1 MTSKLK
7 SKRKN
12 FNTFGEMDFDTEGFI
27 MEVQNRPAIWNTKCV
42 EYNDRELRLQAWNE
56 LVDMY
61 GGDHDMSRAE
71 RKQLGVHLRKKWR
84 NVRDCFVKVH
94 KAKTKGCDD
103 KKKIHYAH
111 YDNLLFLA
119 ETVSGNTV
127 FNVADFKN
135 ETHNDEDDPLSVVRL
150 KKRRNI
156 DPLESGDSA
165 LNKKEKT
172 QERERNMAEEEE
184 DRMFFLSLVK
194 EFNKI
199 PEYSRIQAKIDLL
212 QVIKDAQYSD

>member
-12 FNTFGEMDFDTEGFI
+12 FFTLGEMDFDTEGFI

-61 GGDHDMSRAE
+61 GGDQELSRAE

-103 KKKIHYAH
+103 KKKNHYAH

-135 ETHNDEDDPLSVVRL
+135 EVTHDNEDDPLSVVRL
-150 KKRRNI
+150 LKRKKHI
-156 DPLESGDSA
+156 DPLETGS
-165 LNKKEKT
+165 NKKEKT
-172 QERERNMAEEEE
+172 QERERNVADEEE
-184 DRMFFLSLVK
+184 DRLFFLSLVK

-212 QVIKDAQYSD
+212 QVIKDAQHSD